1 MSGGPLVVPSPLTLP
16 KEQQGEETPRKM
28 KEMAF
33 APSDV
38 SDMTTRLAK
47 VVAQKEQEWKE
58 VYTLNMLSLQA
69 ALQSME
75 EKVYSCPSHQRRNCV
90 PKE

>member
-1 MSGGPLVVPSPLTLP
+1 MTGPGDGPLVVPPVAVHGDTPRPLPEGAAYTP
-16 KEQQGEETPRKM
+16 KEV
-28 KEMAF
+28 
-33 APSDV
+33 SDV
-38 SDMTTRLAK
+38 TTRLAK

-75 EKVYSCPSHQRRNCV
+75 EKVCPL
-90 PKE
+90 